1 MQSLSIASKV
11 LFETSAKAQPEDFK
25 DAIDCGEH
33 AVDYG
38 YSSDSDLEDDEDEK
52 VASLNRKSKSSVQ
65 LFNPYEIPDEC
76 PKTPCEEHVEHTEG
90 GMVVKIP
97 DIAFIT

>member
-1 MQSLSIASKV
+1 M
-11 LFETSAKAQPEDFK
+11 LFENSAKAKPEDFKK

-52 VASLNRKSKSSVQ
+52 VAPSNRKSKSSAH
-65 LFNPYEIPDEC
+65 LFNPY
-76 PKTPCEEHVEHTEG
+76 KTSNENVKIPCEEHEEHTEG
-90 GMVVKIP
+90 GRVVKIP